1 MTYSLFENLIVIM
14 ILLIRIEP
22 YVTIL
27 LLSRFLSSTWFY
39 SLDFNDG
46 LSS

>member
-14 ILLIRIEP
+14 IVLVQIEP

-27 LLSRFLSSTWFY
+27 LLLRFLSST
-39 SLDFNDG
+39 
-46 LSS
+46 